1 MFTTSK
7 KQRPLTEQD
16 REWHLP
22 INRRAGDPHAS
33 AMVIRMNSTYLE
45 LVDGYYSNRGL
56 MSFIGLMMCGGFACT
71 ISLIWISIIFDH
83 YLNPA
88 WDRRNEWEMLSAVCF
103 STFLLLIFV
112 GGSVIFFRKIG
123 ESFGYTHYPIRLNR
137 RTRMVYVFRGDGT
150 VLKASWDDVYF
161 ALRVNMQ
168 VAAGVRTLGI
178 CGLVLKDPK
187 TVEEMF
193 VFGYASSSREY
204 CLRHWEFIRRYME
217 KGPRA
222 VLNAPGLGLYLP
234 IADKRETL
242 YQGWIELVSNDA
254 WNPVFKWLMF
264 PFHVAFF
271 IGRLVNRATSK
282 VPRWPADVEAAC
294 QIEPGD
300 PYVRDSSLNPPGY
313 R

>member
-1 MFTTSK
+1 
-7 KQRPLTEQD
+7 
-16 REWHLP
+16 
-22 INRRAGDPHAS
+22 
-33 AMVIRMNSTYLE
+33 
-45 LVDGYYSNRGL
+45 
-56 MSFIGLMMCGGFACT
+56 
-71 ISLIWISIIFDH
+71 
-83 YLNPA
+83 
-88 WDRRNEWEMLSAVCF
+88 
-103 STFLLLIFV
+103 
-112 GGSVIFFRKIG
+112 
-123 ESFGYTHYPIRLNR
+123 
-137 RTRMVYVFRGDGT
+137 MVYVFRGDGT

-168 VAAGVRTLGI
+168 AAGVRTLGI

-193 VFGYASSSREY
+193 VFGYASTSREY

-217 KGPRA
+217 EGPRA
-222 VLNAPGLGLYLP
+222 VLNAPGHGLYLP

-282 VPRWPADVEAAC
+282 VPMWPADVEAAC
-294 QIEPGD
+294 RIEPGD

>member
-1 MFTTSK
+1 M
-7 KQRPLTEQD
+7 
-16 REWHLP
+16 
-22 INRRAGDPHAS
+22 A
-33 AMVIRMNSTYLE
+33 IRMNSTYLE
-45 LVDGYYSNRGL
+45 LVDGYHTNRGL
-56 MSFIGLMMCGGFACT
+56 MSIIGVLAFVLCAWFFYQLFSVA
-71 ISLIWISIIFDH
+71 IFDH
-83 YLNPA
+83 YMDQN
-88 WDRRNEWEMLSAVCF
+88 WNRHDERRMLLAIGVC
-103 STFLLLIFV
+103 SLILLATILGSVTFL
-112 GGSVIFFRKIG
+112 RKIG
-123 ESFGYTHYPIRLNR
+123 EWFGYTHYPIRLNR

-168 VAAGVRTLGI
+168 VAGVRTLGI
-178 CGLVLKDPK
+178 CGLVLKDSK

-217 KGPRA
+217 EGPRA

-271 IGRLVNRATSK
+271 IGRLVNRVTSK

-294 QIEPGD
+294 RIEPGD

>member
-1 MFTTSK
+1 
-7 KQRPLTEQD
+7 
-16 REWHLP
+16 
-22 INRRAGDPHAS
+22 
-33 AMVIRMNSTYLE
+33 MNSTYLE
-45 LVDGYYSNRGL
+45 LSDGHYKNRGL
-56 MSFIGLMMCGGFACT
+56 MSIIGVLAIGSF
-71 ISLIWISIIFDH
+71 LWIIFDNWLSVIFDF
-83 YLNPA
+83 YLNKE
-88 WDRRNEWEMLSAVCF
+88 WDRRREYEMIF
-103 STFLLLIFV
+103 SSIFTTVMLLLAGGIFV
-112 GGSVIFFRKIG
+112 LFYRWNGEWFR
-123 ESFGYTHYPIRLNR
+123 YTHYPIRLNR

-168 VAAGVRTLGI
+168 AAGVRTLGI

-193 VFGYASSSREY
+193 VFGYASTSREY

-217 KGPRA
+217 AGPRA

-271 IGRLVNRATSK
+271 IGRLVNRVTSK
-282 VPRWPADVEAAC
+282 VPMWPADVEAAC
-294 QIEPGD
+294 RIEPGD

>member
-1 MFTTSK
+1 
-7 KQRPLTEQD
+7 
-16 REWHLP
+16 
-22 INRRAGDPHAS
+22 
-33 AMVIRMNSTYLE
+33 
-45 LVDGYYSNRGL
+45 
-56 MSFIGLMMCGGFACT
+56 
-71 ISLIWISIIFDH
+71 
-83 YLNPA
+83 
-88 WDRRNEWEMLSAVCF
+88 
-103 STFLLLIFV
+103 
-112 GGSVIFFRKIG
+112 
-123 ESFGYTHYPIRLNR
+123 
-137 RTRMVYVFRGDGT
+137 MVYVFRGDGT

>member
-16 REWHLP
+16 REWHLL
-22 INRRAGDPHAS
+22 IKQRVADPHAS
-33 AMVIRMNSTYLE
+33 AMVIKMNSTYIE
-45 LVDGYYSNRGL
+45 LVDGFHKNRGL
-56 MSFIGLMMCGGFACT
+56 MSIIG
-71 ISLIWISIIFDH
+71 IWAVGLFGWVLVKIWGSALFDF
-83 YLNPA
+83 YLNSE
-88 WDRRNEWEMLSAVCF
+88 WDRRDKWEMTAALFGITILMLFGVVV
-103 STFLLLIFV
+103 FV
-112 GGSVIFFRKIG
+112 VFFKKIG
-123 ESFGYTHYPIRLNR
+123 EWFGYTHYPIRLNR

-168 VAAGVRTLGI
+168 AAGVRTLGI
-178 CGLVLKDPK
+178 CGLVLKDPN

-193 VFGYASSSREY
+193 VFGYASTSREY

-217 KGPRA
+217 EGPRA
-222 VLNAPGLGLYLP
+222 VLNAPGHGLYLP

-254 WNPVFKWLMF
+254 WNPVFKWVMF

-271 IGRLVNRATSK
+271 IGRLVNRVTSK
-282 VPRWPADVEAAC
+282 VPIWPADVEAEC
-294 QIEPGD
+294 RIEPGD

>member
-1 MFTTSK
+1 
-7 KQRPLTEQD
+7 
-16 REWHLP
+16 
-22 INRRAGDPHAS
+22 
-33 AMVIRMNSTYLE
+33 MNSSYLE
-45 LVDGYYSNRGL
+45 IADGFYSNRG
-56 MSFIGLMMCGGFACT
+56 MMCAFGLFAMVMFASS
-71 ISLIWISIIFDH
+71 IVAIWHALIFSF
-83 YLNPA
+83 YLNDG
-88 WDRRNEWEMLSAVCF
+88 WDRRDEVAVLFCF
-103 STFLLLIFV
+103 SVLSIFLLILMVGVFLFV
-112 GGSVIFFRKIG
+112 RSIG
-123 ESFGYTHYPIRLNR
+123 EWFGYTHYPIRLNR

-168 VAAGVRTLGI
+168 AAGVRTLGI

-217 KGPRA
+217 AGPRA

-242 YQGWIELVSNDA
+242 YQGWIALVSNDA
-254 WNPVFKWLMF
+254 WNPVFKWVMF
-264 PFHVAFF
+264 PFHVVFF
-271 IGRLVNRATSK
+271 IGRLVTRVTSK
-282 VPRWPADVEAAC
+282 VPMWPADVEAAC
-294 QIEPGD
+294 RIEPGD

>member
-16 REWHLP
+16 CEWHLP
-22 INRRAGDPHAS
+22 TKQRAADPHAS
-33 AMVIRMNSTYLE
+33 AMVIKMNSTYIE
-45 LVDGYYSNRGL
+45 LVDGFHKNRGL
-56 MSFIGLMMCGGFACT
+56 MSIIGVFAF
-71 ISLIWISIIFDH
+71 SLFGWFLFGMWFSIIFDY
-83 YLNPA
+83 YLNSS
-88 WDRRNEWEMLSAVCF
+88 WDGHGELEMMSASLAITVIMVLGMIGFVVFYRR
-103 STFLLLIFV
+103 
-112 GGSVIFFRKIG
+112 IG
-123 ESFGYTHYPIRLNR
+123 EWFGYTHYPIRLNR
-137 RTRMVYVFRGDGT
+137 RARMVYVFRGDGT

-168 VAAGVRTLGI
+168 AAGVRMLGI

-217 KGPRA
+217 AGPRA
-222 VLNAPGLGLYLP
+222 VLNAPGHGLYLP

-264 PFHVAFF
+264 PFHVLFF

-282 VPRWPADVEAAC
+282 VPMWPADVEAEC
-294 QIEPGD
+294 RIEPGD

>member
-22 INRRAGDPHAS
+22 IKRRPADPHAS
-33 AMVIRMNSTYLE
+33 AMVIKMNSTYIE
-45 LVDGYYSNRGL
+45 LVDGFHKNRGL
-56 MSFIGLMMCGGFACT
+56 MSIIGVFAF
-71 ISLIWISIIFDH
+71 SLFGWFLVGLWFSIIFDH
-83 YLNPA
+83 YLNPSWNGRDELEMVSA
-88 WDRRNEWEMLSAVCF
+88 SLAITVIMVLGMIGCVVFYRR
-103 STFLLLIFV
+103 
-112 GGSVIFFRKIG
+112 IG
-123 ESFGYTHYPIRLNR
+123 EWFGYTHYPIRLNR

-217 KGPRA
+217 EGPRA

-242 YQGWIELVSNDA
+242 YQGWIALVSNDA
-254 WNPVFKWLMF
+254 WNPVFKWLML

-271 IGRLVNRATSK
+271 IGRLVNRVTSK
-282 VPRWPADVEAAC
+282 VPMWPADVEAAC
-294 QIEPGD
+294 RIEPGD
-300 PYVRDSSLNPPGY
+300 PYLRDSSLNPPGY

>member
-1 MFTTSK
+1 MMFTTSK
-7 KQRPLTEQD
+7 KQRSLTEQD
-16 REWHLP
+16 REWHLS
-22 INRRAGDPHAS
+22 IKQRVADPHAS
-33 AMVIRMNSTYLE
+33 MRVIRMNSTYLE

-56 MSFIGLMMCGGFACT
+56 MGFIGA
-71 ISLIWISIIFDH
+71 
-83 YLNPA
+83 
-88 WDRRNEWEMLSAVCF
+88 SAVCGMF
-103 STFLLLIFV
+103 GMAVWIWC
-112 GGSVIFFRKIG
+112 SVIFDYYLMETWDRNG
-123 ESFGYTHYPIRLNR
+123 EFEMMSAVMFITIVAALSIWAFVALHRWTGEWFGYTHYPIRLNR

-150 VLKASWDDVYF
+150 VLKAPWDDVYF

-168 VAAGVRTLGI
+168 AAGVRTLGI

-193 VFGYASSSREY
+193 VFGYASSSREN

-217 KGPRA
+217 EGPRA

-254 WNPVFKWLMF
+254 WNPVFKWLML

-271 IGRLVNRATSK
+271 IGRLVNRVTSK
-282 VPRWPADVEAAC
+282 VPMWPADVEAAC
-294 QIEPGD
+294 RIEPGD

>member
-71 ISLIWISIIFDH
+71 ISLIWISVIFDH

-254 WNPVFKWLMF
+254 WNPVFKWLML

-271 IGRLVNRATSK
+271 IGRLVNRVTSK
-282 VPRWPADVEAAC
+282 VPMWPADVEAAC
-294 QIEPGD
+294 RIEPGD